1 MKVGR
6 NGGGEGREG
15 GRDVMVSSYE
25 KKMNRKIEGKKK

>member
-6 NGGGEGREG
+6 NGGGEGRRR

-25 KKMNRKIEGKKK
+25 KKMNRKIEGEKK